1 MTSKLTPPKLTRR
14 QAIAA
19 TAATLVTA
27 KLDAQYALPEPKFRI
42 VTLAERASGDH
53 QSFTD
58 AARAHLAQWAP
69 EAGFT
74 FDNISSTIP
83 INDEFLA
90 QYDLFLQLNH
100 APYDWT
106 PTAQTAIEKY
116 ITLGKGGWIGFHHAA
131 LLGDF
136 DGYPMSPWFSRFLGD
151 IRYTHYLPNFAKAT
165 VRIEDRAHPL
175 AKGLPASF
183 VIDKEE
189 WYTFNRSPRPNVHV
203 IGTVDESTYQPNS
216 FIKMGGDHPVI
227 WSNPHYKARN
237 AYIFM
242 GHHGGLFNSHA
253 YTQLFRNA
261 IFWGAGQ

>member
-1 MTSKLTPPKLTRR
+1 MTLSRLTRR
-14 QAIAA
+14 QAIAG
-19 TAATLVTA
+19 TAASLLTA
-27 KLDAQYALPEPKFRI
+27 SIHAQYALPKPKFRI

-58 AARAHLAQWAP
+58 VARAKLKQWAP
-69 EAGFT
+69 ESDFA
-74 FDNISSTIP
+74 FDNISSTSP

-100 APYDWT
+100 APYAWA
-106 PTAQTAIEKY
+106 PMAQAAIERY
-116 ITLGKGGWIGFHHAA
+116 ITQGQGGWVGFHHAA

-136 DGYPMSPWFSRFLGD
+136 DGYPMSPWFSQFMGS
-151 IRYTHYLPNFAKAT
+151 IRYTQYLPNFARAT
-165 VRIEDRAHPL
+165 VRMENRSHPL
-175 AKGLPASF
+175 AKGLPESF

-189 WYTFNRSPRPNVHV
+189 WYTWNHSPRRNVHV
-203 IGTVDESTYQPNS
+203 IATVDESTYQPNS
-216 FIKMGGDHPVI
+216 FIKMGGDHPVV

-242 GHHGGLFNSHA
+242 GHYGGLFDNPHF
-253 YTQLFRNA
+253 TQLFRNA